1 MDKKTTGII
10 ATIATALL
18 CGCPGACI
26 ILFGAVSAAGY
37 GTSEINGSTTQ
48 ISTSFGITL
57 LCIGLIIFLIPIAV
71 AAFSF
76 WPKKKA
82 DAVITDEEIPPAIQK
97 IFSKYIIPII

>member
-26 ILFGAVSAAGY
+26 ILFGAVSATGN
-37 GTSEINGSTTQ
+37 GTFDLNGTNSDIPTNV
-48 ISTSFGITL
+48 GIFL
-57 LCIGLIIFLIPIAV
+57 LCVGLIIFVIPIAV

-82 DAVITDEEIPPAIQK
+82 DAVITDEEIPPAI
-97 IFSKYIIPII
+97 